1 MAAGRERGPRPRR
14 VSLPGV
20 AELLRPVGPGPATD
34 SGRQASGR
42 EAHPQKITVY
52 LSADEFLDLER
63 ARLSLHIRGIRVDR
77 GRLVRE
83 AIAVLMADLEAG
95 IDASVIARRLRAVG
109 QSVPAAEGRA
119 EVPAAEVPA
128 AEVPAIAVPAIAVPA
143 GAAPS
148 PAAPGAAAPADGV
161 QAAGAA
167 TNGGSANT
175 VLANGALAHGARV
188 DGARVDGARVD
199 GARVDGARADG
210 AGADGVAAV
219 GASVTGAT
227 VDGVPADDA
236 YDASLNGD
244 PVTNTGAGGGPAGPQ

>member
-1 MAAGRERGPRPRR
+1 VAAGRERGPRPRR

-42 EAHPQKITVY
+42 ETHPQKITVY

-63 ARLSLHIRGIRVDR
+63 ARLSLHIHGIRVDR

-109 QSVPAAEGRA
+109 
-119 EVPAAEVPA
+119 
-128 AEVPAIAVPAIAVPA
+128 
-143 GAAPS
+143 
-148 PAAPGAAAPADGV
+148 
-161 QAAGAA
+161 
-167 TNGGSANT
+167 
-175 VLANGALAHGARV
+175 
-188 DGARVDGARVD
+188 
-199 GARVDGARADG
+199 
-210 AGADGVAAV
+210 
-219 GASVTGAT
+219 ASVTGAT

-236 YDASLNGD
+236 YGASLNGD
-244 PVTNTGAGGGPAGPQ
+244 AVTNTGAGGGPAGPQ

>member
-109 QSVPAAEGRA
+109 QSVPAAE
-119 EVPAAEVPA
+119 VPAAEVPA

-175 VLANGALAHGARV
+175 VLANGALA
-188 DGARVDGARVD
+188 DGARVDGARV
-199 GARVDGARADG
+199 GG

-244 PVTNTGAGGGPAGPQ
+244 AVTNTGAGGGPAGPQ

>member
-1 MAAGRERGPRPRR
+1 VAAGRERGPRPRR

-42 EAHPQKITVY
+42 EAHSQKITVY

-109 QSVPAAEGRA
+109 QSVPA
-119 EVPAAEVPA
+119 
-128 AEVPAIAVPAIAVPA
+128 
-143 GAAPS
+143 
-148 PAAPGAAAPADGV
+148 
-161 QAAGAA
+161 
-167 TNGGSANT
+167 
-175 VLANGALAHGARV
+175 
-188 DGARVDGARVD
+188 
-199 GARVDGARADG
+199 
-210 AGADGVAAV
+210 DGVAAV

-236 YDASLNGD
+236 YGAAVNGD
-244 PVTNTGAGGGPAGPQ
+244 AVTGTGAGGGPAGPQ

>member
-1 MAAGRERGPRPRR
+1 VAAGRERGPRPRR

-42 EAHPQKITVY
+42 EAHPQKIPVY

-95 IDASVIARRLRAVG
+95 IDASMIARRLRAVG
-109 QSVPAAEGRA
+109 QSVPAA
-119 EVPAAEVPA
+119 
-128 AEVPAIAVPAIAVPA
+128 AVPAIAVPA
-143 GAAPS
+143 
-148 PAAPGAAAPADGV
+148 
-161 QAAGAA
+161 
-167 TNGGSANT
+167 
-175 VLANGALAHGARV
+175 
-188 DGARVDGARVD
+188 
-199 GARVDGARADG
+199 
-210 AGADGVAAV
+210 V
-219 GASVTGAT
+219 GASVVGAT
-227 VDGVPADDA
+227 VDDVPADDA

-244 PVTNTGAGGGPAGPQ
+244 AVTNTAAGGGPAGPQ